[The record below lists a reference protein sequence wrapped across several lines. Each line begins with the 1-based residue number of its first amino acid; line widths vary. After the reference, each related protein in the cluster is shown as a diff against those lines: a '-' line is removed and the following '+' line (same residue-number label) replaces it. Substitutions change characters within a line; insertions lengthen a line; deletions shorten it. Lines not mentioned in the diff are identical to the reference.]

1 MDIYLPIAGMP
12 VNVLMMIAVGGVV
25 GFVSGL
31 FGVGGGFLLT
41 PLLIFSGIP
50 PTVAVATVTPQV
62 VASSTSGALSYWR
75 RKAIDFKLS
84 AVLFVT
90 GAAGTVT
97 GAWIFG
103 VLDRAGQIDI
113 VVSFAYVGLL
123 GFIGITMLI
132 ESVRAMLKARRSGG
146 PAPAAPPVPAHERR
160 GWAQRLPFRMRFRK
174 AKLYVSVIPIALI
187 GFGVGVIGTLLGIGG
202 GFLLVPAM
210 IYLLGVPTSIV
221 IGTSL
226 VQILTT
232 MSVGTVSLAI
242 TTGTV
247 DGVLALLLMI
257 GGVIGAQFG
266 AQVGLKLRG
275 DHLRFL
281 LAILVLA
288 VGARFAVALTFAPA
302 DPFSLAVIAGGRP

>member
-84 AVLFVT
+84 VLLFVT

-97 GAWIFG
+97 GAWLFG
-103 VLDRAGQIDI
+103 VLDRAGQIDV
-113 VVSFAYVGLL
+113 VVSFAYMGLL

-132 ESVRAMLKARRSGG
+132 ESVRAMLKAHKTG
-146 PAPAAPPVPAHERR
+146 AAPPAPVPAHERR
-160 GWAQRLPFRMRFRK
+160 NWAQRLPFRMRFRK

-232 MSVGTVSLAI
+232 MSVGTVSLAM

-247 DGVLALLLMI
+247 DGVLAFLLMI

-266 AQVGLKLRG
+266 AQVGLKLRA

-281 LAILVLA
+281 LAVLVLA
-288 VGARFAVALTFAPA
+288 VGARFAVALAFAPS
-302 DPFSLAVIAGGRP
+302 DPFSLKVIAGGRP

>member
-50 PTVAVATVTPQV
+50 HAVAVATVTPQV

-84 AVLFVT
+84 GVLFVT
-90 GAAGTVT
+90 GSAGTVT
-97 GAWIFG
+97 GAWVFG
-103 VLDRAGQIDI
+103 ILDRAGQIDI
-113 VVSFAYVGLL
+113 VVALAYVGLL

-132 ESVRAMLKARRSGG
+132 ESARAMLKTRKAG
-146 PAPAAPPVPAHERR
+146 AAAPPAPRRRAER
-160 GWAQRLPFRMRFRK
+160 GWIQRLPLRMRFRK
-174 AKLYVSVIPIALI
+174 ARLYVSIIPIALI
-187 GFGVGVIGTLLGIGG
+187 GYGVGFVGTLLGIGG

-210 IYLLGVPTSIV
+210 IYILGVPTSIV

-266 AQVGLKLRG
+266 AQMGLRLRG

-288 VGARFAVALTFAPA
+288 VGARFAVSLTFAPA
-302 DPFSLAVIAGGRP
+302 DPFSLSILSGGRP